1 MRLNRTIPWIA
12 CALLVVCLVLRGSR
26 GAGAQTTVAQE
37 AVAVFS
43 VCDQAPA
50 AAREVQA
57 KVNAWFDERDHRSVQ
72 VLQREMF
79 TAPCPGAVQ
88 FGSVA
93 ITLAVHYRP

>member
-1 MRLNRTIPWIA
+1 MRLNRTTLGIA
-12 CALLVVCLVLRGSR
+12 CGLLVFCFVLRGPHR
-26 GAGAQTTVAQE
+26 ADAQTTLVPE

-50 AAREVQA
+50 AARDIQA
-57 KVNAWFDERDHRSVQ
+57 KVNTWFEEHRAVQ